1 MALIER
7 VTTLIRANLN
17 DLIDKAEDP
26 EKVLKQVVLDMQ
38 NQLLQV
44 KTQVALAMADRH
56 LLEKKKMEHEAI
68 ATDWMRKAEMAVEK
82 RHDELAR
89 PALERAL
96 SYRQMAVNFS
106 QQLDDQQQQVE
117 TLKSALRK
125 LEQKMVEAQAAT
137 ELLIARQRRARI
149 IARASDSKSV
159 IENSPAAAHQRM
171 KNRVLENEA
180 TAAAKAEMAE
190 DSLDDRLAL
199 LGRSDEIDRILN
211 EIKARKGLS

>member
-26 EKVLKQVVLDMQ
+26 EKVLKQVMLDMQ

-44 KTQVALAMADRH
+44 KTQVALAIADQH
-56 LLEKKKMEHEAI
+56 LLEKKKMEHEKLA
-68 ATDWMRKAEMAVEK
+68 ADWMGKAEMAVEK
-82 RHDELAR
+82 RHDDLAR

-96 SYRQMAVNFS
+96 SYQQMSVSFG

-125 LEQKMVEAQAAT
+125 LEQKMVEAQAAS
-137 ELLIARQRRARI
+137 ELLIARQRRARAV
-149 IARASDSKSV
+149 ARASDSKAT
-159 IENSPAAAHQRM
+159 IDNSPALVYQRM
-171 KNRVLENEA
+171 KNRVLQNEA
-180 TAAAKAEMAE
+180 IAAAKAEMVE

-199 LGRSDEIDRILN
+199 LGRSDEIDRILH
-211 EIKARKGLS
+211 EIKARKGL